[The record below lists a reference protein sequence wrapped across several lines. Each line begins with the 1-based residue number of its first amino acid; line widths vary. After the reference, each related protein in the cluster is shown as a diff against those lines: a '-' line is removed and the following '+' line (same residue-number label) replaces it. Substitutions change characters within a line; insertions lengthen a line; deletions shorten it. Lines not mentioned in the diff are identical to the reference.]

1 MTYKIHAAAS
11 SLLLLFN
18 VTYLG
23 ASAEIKL
30 TGRKD
35 LVLSYETRVNVL
47 DVAGRYLSQKDDSF
61 LADSKE
67 AASPFSFEQ
76 PVKVVAQGD
85 SMVEEPV
92 VEKVINYD
100 DGSVLSA
107 VAANFSKQ
115 VRGTLARGSTS
126 YLQMNGGNMIK
137 PGTSFPVS
145 IPQAKGQ
152 TFKIIV
158 SEISSNSYTL
168 KLGDAEQTVSLEG
181 TNARGSNSIKI
192 E

>member
-11 SLLLLFN
+11 ALLLLVN
-18 VTYLG
+18 VAYLG
-23 ASAEIKL
+23 ASTEIKL

-35 LVLSYETRVNVL
+35 LVLSYETRINVL
-47 DVAGRYLSQKDDSF
+47 DVAGLYLSQKDDSF
-61 LADSKE
+61 LAGSKGVE
-67 AASPFSFEQ
+67 SPFSFEQ

-152 TFKIIV
+152 TFKIMV

-181 TNARGSNSIKI
+181 TNASGSNSIKI
-192 E
+192 D